1 MASKVNLRNTT
12 LLLTRPEAACR
23 RFSRQ
28 VEETIGKFART
39 VIAPL
44 FEIVPVEIA
53 SPPRLHEEIAFTS
66 ENGVRA
72 LSQQQKARGRPAWCV
87 GARTAEMARAE
98 GYSVRMTR
106 PTVASLT
113 TALIEEAAGIAIV
126 HVTGQHRRGNLAET
140 LREAGRTSRTL
151 VAYDQRALTLRPDV
165 LNILKKNVDIIAPV
179 FSPRS
184 ANLLSQAA
192 EQRSAHVHVVAIS
205 EATAK
210 AWVARPGERVLIAAS
225 PDASGI
231 LSAMGS
237 LFDADPSA

>member
-1 MASKVNLRNTT
+1 MASKVNLRETT

-28 VEETIGKFART
+28 LEETIGKFGRT

-53 SPPRLHEEIAFTS
+53 NPPGPNEEIAFTS

-72 LSQQQKARGRPAWCV
+72 LSLSQEASGRLAWCV
-87 GARTAEMARAE
+87 GARTAERARAE
-98 GYSVRMTR
+98 GYTVRMTR
-106 PTVASLT
+106 ATVASLT

-140 LREAGRTSRTL
+140 LQEAGRSSRTL
-151 VAYDQRALTLRPDV
+151 IAYDQRALPLRPEV
-165 LNILKKNVDIIAPV
+165 FNTLTTKNNIVAPV

-184 ANLLSQAA
+184 AELLCQVAGH
-192 EQRSAHVHVVAIS
+192 RNAHVHVVAIS
-205 EATAK
+205 EGTAK

-225 PDASGI
+225 PDAAGI